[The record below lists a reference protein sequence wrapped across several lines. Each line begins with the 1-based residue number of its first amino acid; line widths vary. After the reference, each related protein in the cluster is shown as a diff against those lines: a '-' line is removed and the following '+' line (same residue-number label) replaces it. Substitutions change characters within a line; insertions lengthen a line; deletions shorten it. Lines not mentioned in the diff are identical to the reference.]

1 MRILVLG
8 ATGMLGKELV
18 RAFSA
23 HEVEGLG
30 SKDADLRE
38 SAQVLH
44 VVQQARP
51 DWVIL
56 STAYTDVDGCEA
68 DPNRAFGV
76 NRDGAEYVAVAAS
89 QNGSRLMFVSS
100 DYVFDGEKPSPY
112 EVADPRGPINV
123 YGRSKAE
130 AEVRLLEILPRCCIV
145 RTSWLFGTGGKCFP
159 DTMLQLAET
168 RPELRVVNDQ
178 RGSPTFTPD
187 LARAM
192 AQLTEGGA
200 SGIVHV
206 TNSESCSWF
215 EFAQAVL
222 AAHPKTRVVPVTSAE
237 FPRPAR
243 RPKNS
248 VLSGASLRE
257 RGIELPTWRDAL
269 DRYLRERNK
278 K

>member
-1 MRILVLG
+1 MRVLILG
-8 ATGMLGKELV
+8 ATGMLGKDLV

-23 HEVEGLG
+23 QEVIGLG
-30 SKDADLRE
+30 SKDADLRD
-38 SAQVLH
+38 SAQVSR

-56 STAYTDVDGCEA
+56 SAAYADVDGCEA
-68 DPNRAFGV
+68 DPGRAFGV
-76 NRDGAEYVAVAAS
+76 NCDGAAYVATAAF
-89 QNGSRLMFVSS
+89 QNGSRLVFVSS
-100 DYVFDGEKPSPY
+100 DYVFDGEKLTPY
-112 EVADPRGPINV
+112 EVGDPRGPINV

-130 AEVRLLEILPRCCIV
+130 AEVRLLEILPECCIV

-159 DTMLQLAET
+159 DTMRQLAAS

-178 RGSPTFTPD
+178 RGCPTFTPD
-187 LARAM
+187 LARTM
-192 AQLTEGGA
+192 AQLTECGA

-215 EFAQAVL
+215 EFAQAIL
-222 AAHPKTRVVPVTSAE
+222 EDNPMTRVVPVTSAE

-243 RPKNS
+243 RPNYS
-248 VLSGASLRE
+248 VLSGASLRD

-278 K
+278 E